1 MTGKLVKFELKKIWS
16 SRFLCL
22 ALCALLMINVALLCG
37 TKDWMEIQSLAQSG
51 VDGGEE
57 YGTFWRAMET
67 MRKTTDIFRTSFA
80 PFANANAEEIDY
92 FASLAKE
99 KYGDG
104 IFDGDYLEPTEEML
118 NAHSFFDGS
127 RDDYSV
133 IQDYRNILWRN
144 ESARDAR
151 ERVVEAAKQYG
162 RDALEKGDDYGV
174 RRNQAIIRLYSAPRQ
189 RFTTPVRSWGI
200 FLFDSPSM
208 LFVFLL
214 LLLACSGSVSG
225 ENDRR
230 TVLLLHTSR
239 NGKGKTLAAKY
250 ISGAISATGLVLLFQ
265 LAAVGAI
272 WFNCGLL
279 GLSQPAFS
287 LSELTLCPWSITV
300 WQYLLCSLGCQMLSA
315 VILSS
320 LFLSVS
326 ALGRTNLISYGI
338 GALLL
343 GLFLLPVYVIPK
355 TEWLAGPL
363 ALSSPLRFFE
373 RYYDANI
380 FGFSV
385 PWIVVLALL
394 WTAFSI
400 AAAILAAKMY
410 HRKGK
415 VV

>member
-1 MTGKLVKFELKKIWS
+1 MMGKLVRFELKKIWG

-22 ALCALLMINVALLCG
+22 ALCVLLMINVTLLCG
-37 TKDWMEIQSLAQSG
+37 TKDWMEIQSMAGSG
-51 VDGGEE
+51 MEVGEE

-67 MRKTTDIFRTSFA
+67 MRNTTEIFRTAYA
-80 PFANANAEEIDY
+80 PFTNATSEEIED
-92 FASLAKE
+92 FTTLAKE
-99 KYGDG
+99 KYGED
-104 IFDGDYLEPTEEML
+104 IFEVDFLEPSEEML
-118 NAHSFFDGS
+118 NSYSFFDVS
-127 RDDYSV
+127 RNDYSV
-133 IQDYRNILWRN
+133 IQDYRDILWTN
-144 ESARDAR
+144 ENTRDAR
-151 ERVVEAAKQYG
+151 ERVIAAAKQYG
-162 RDALEKGDDYGV
+162 RDALEKGDDYGI
-174 RRNQAIIRLYSAPRQ
+174 RRNQAIIRLYSESRQ
-189 RFTTPVRSWGI
+189 LFTTPVRSWGI
-200 FLFDSPSM
+200 FLFDNPSM

-230 TVLLLHTSR
+230 TALLLHTSK

-250 ISGAISATGLVLLFQ
+250 ISGAISAVGLVLLFQ

-279 GLSQPAFS
+279 GLSQPVFA

-320 LFLSVS
+320 LLLSVS

-338 GALLL
+338 GAVLL
-343 GLFLLPVYVIPK
+343 GLLILPVYVTPK

-385 PWIVVLALL
+385 PWVIVLALL
-394 WTAFSI
+394 WAVFSI
-400 AAAILAAKMY
+400 AAALVSARVY
-410 HRKGK
+410 HRNKGAI
-415 VV
+415 

>member
-1 MTGKLVKFELKKIWS
+1 MMGKLVKFELKKIWG

-22 ALCALLMINVALLCG
+22 ALCVLLMINVALLCG
-37 TKDWMEIQSLAQSG
+37 AKDWMEIQSMAESG
-51 VDGGEE
+51 MEVGEE

-67 MRKTTDIFRTSFA
+67 MRKTTEIFRASYAPFTNATSEEIEDFTTLAREKYREDIFEVDF
-80 PFANANAEEIDY
+80 
-92 FASLAKE
+92 
-99 KYGDG
+99 
-104 IFDGDYLEPTEEML
+104 LEPSEEML
-118 NAHSFFDGS
+118 NSYSFFDGS
-127 RDDYSV
+127 QSDYSV
-133 IQDYRNILWRN
+133 IVNYRVILWGN
-144 ESARDAR
+144 ENARDAR
-151 ERVVEAAKQYG
+151 GRVVEAAKQYG

-174 RRNQAIIRLYSAPRQ
+174 RRNQAIIRLYSRPRQ
-189 RFTTPVRSWGI
+189 METSLVRSWGI
-200 FLFDSPSM
+200 FLFENPSM

-230 TVLLLHTSR
+230 TSLLLHTSR

-250 ISGAISATGLVLLFQ
+250 ISGAISAVGLVLLFQ

-279 GLSQPAFS
+279 GLSQPVFS
-287 LSELTLCPWSITV
+287 LGELTLCPWSITV

-315 VILSS
+315 VILSF

-338 GALLL
+338 GAALL
-343 GLFLLPVYVIPK
+343 GLLILPVYVQPK

-385 PWIVVLALL
+385 PWVIVLALL
-394 WTAFSI
+394 WTVFSI
-400 AAAILAAKMY
+400 VAALISAKVY
-410 HRKGK
+410 HRNKGA
-415 VV
+415 V

>member
-1 MTGKLVKFELKKIWS
+1 MMGKLVRFELKKIWG

-22 ALCALLMINVALLCG
+22 ALCVLLIINVTLLCG
-37 TKDWMEIQSLAQSG
+37 TKDWMEIQSIAQSG
-51 VDGGEE
+51 MEVGEE

-67 MRKTTDIFRTSFA
+67 MRKTTEIFRTAYA
-80 PFANANAEEIDY
+80 PFANATPEEIER

-99 KYGDG
+99 KYGDD
-104 IFDGDYLEPTEEML
+104 IFEVDFLEPTEEML
-118 NAHSFFDGS
+118 NSHSFFDVS
-127 RDDYSV
+127 RNDYSV
-133 IQDYRNILWRN
+133 IHDYRDILWTN
-144 ESARDAR
+144 GSAEEAR

-174 RRNQAIIRLYSAPRQ
+174 RRNQTLIRLYSAPRQ

-200 FLFDSPSM
+200 FLFDNPSM

-230 TVLLLHTSR
+230 TALLLHTSR

-250 ISGAISATGLVLLFQ
+250 LSGAISAVGLVLLFQ

-279 GLSQPAFS
+279 GLSQPVFA
-287 LSELTLCPWSITV
+287 LSELLLCPWPITV

-320 LFLSVS
+320 LLLSVS
-326 ALGRTNLISYGI
+326 ALGRTNLLSYGI
-338 GALLL
+338 GAVLL
-343 GLFLLPVYVIPK
+343 GLTLLPVYVLPK

-363 ALSSPLRFFE
+363 ALSDPVRFFE
-373 RYYDANI
+373 RYYDADI
-380 FGFSV
+380 FGFPV
-385 PWIVVLALL
+385 PWVIVLTLL
-394 WTAFSI
+394 WTAF
-400 AAAILAAKMY
+400 AAAMAILAAKVY